1 MSEFFVSD
9 YRPTKRIGMDE
20 LEGCVRIFER
30 RIDEGMLERDPTPAD
45 WMDEGARLVLAL
57 VHDCNF
63 KYPQD
68 LVDVYDARR
77 RELFGWKETG

>member
-1 MSEFFVSD
+1 MFVED
-9 YRPTKRIGMDE
+9 NVPKKYVGVEE
-20 LEGCVRIFER
+20 LEGCIRIFER

-57 VHDCNF
+57 LRDGRF
-63 KYPQD
+63 RYPQD

-77 RELFGWKETG
+77 NELFGWNS